1 MRLNRD
7 DSTLPAFLDA
17 VPVTSVR
24 LLSRDMDNTHA
35 VAYENGQNVTF
46 VEGEKH
52 KFFCHVNGSY
62 PQPEVNI
69 MIGRHDVTHLFDV
82 SAELVKDG
90 PVKGLQ
96 AHYYRVELINQG
108 LEMKYEYSRET
119 MTCSARDP
127 DHVLPAK
134 STSINVHLSGC
145 KRSAFMHLFHCFLF
159 YYLND

>member
-1 MRLNRD
+1 
-7 DSTLPAFLDA
+7 
-17 VPVTSVR
+17 
-24 LLSRDMDNTHA
+24 MDNTHA

-62 PQPEVNI
+62 PQPEVKI